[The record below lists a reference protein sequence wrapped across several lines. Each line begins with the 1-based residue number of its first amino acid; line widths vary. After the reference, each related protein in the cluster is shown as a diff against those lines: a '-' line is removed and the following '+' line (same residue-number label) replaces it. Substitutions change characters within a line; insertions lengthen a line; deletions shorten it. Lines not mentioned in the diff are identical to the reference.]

1 MGYREVDGRSAS
13 STLQAR
19 RRPAV
24 MKILWIC
31 PFFLHPT
38 DRGAQIRTLGTLK
51 ELHKRHEIHF
61 AALNDPRN
69 LEGPQRS
76 SEYSNRHISVV
87 HAAPN
92 RRSLGIIPQLA

>member
-1 MGYREVDGRSAS
+1 
-13 STLQAR
+13 
-19 RRPAV
+19 

-61 AALNDPRN
+61 AALNDPLN

-76 SEYSNRHISVV
+76 AEYSIRHIAVEHSPSPTHISQVKSS
-87 HAAPN
+87 P
-92 RRSLGIIPQLA
+92 G